1 MILFVLVR
9 DLLIFAAGVYYFEFR
24 LDFKLPAENN
34 LLLFF
39 VAIPIIWA
47 TMMQM
52 WNAISYRE
60 QKCRFM
66 YWACHLLG
74 VLLLTS
80 SVFLISAVL
89 NTIESSLDATGNIL
103 FHGVGWS
110 SIISIIFYDVVDIA
124 RAEKDNEKNERE
136 HPGTILTT
144 HQLFLCPFGSG
155 KKYKKCCMK
164 K

>member
-9 DLLIFAAGVYYFEFR
+9 DLLIFAVGVYVFEFWM
-24 LDFKLPAENN
+24 DFKFPDENN

-52 WNAISYRE
+52 WTAISYRE
-60 QKCRFM
+60 QKCRVM
-66 YWACHLLG
+66 YWACHVMG
-74 VLLLTS
+74 VVLLSS

-89 NTIESSLDATGNIL
+89 NTIAPSLDTMGNIL

-110 SIISIIFYDVVDIA
+110 AILSIIFYDVVDIT
-124 RAEKDNEKNERE
+124 RTEKA
-136 HPGTILTT
+136 
-144 HQLFLCPFGSG
+144 
-155 KKYKKCCMK
+155 
-164 K
+164 

>member
-9 DLLIFAAGVYYFEFR
+9 DLLIFAAGVYVFEFWM
-24 LDFKLPAENN
+24 DFKFPDENN

-52 WNAISYRE
+52 WTAISYRE
-60 QKCRFM
+60 QKCRVM
-66 YWACHLLG
+66 YWACHVMGVVLLG
-74 VLLLTS
+74 S

-89 NTIESSLDATGNIL
+89 NTIASSLDTMGNIL

-110 SIISIIFYDVVDIA
+110 AILSIIFYDVVDIT
-124 RAEKDNEKNERE
+124 RTEK
-136 HPGTILTT
+136 T
-144 HQLFLCPFGSG
+144 
-155 KKYKKCCMK
+155 
-164 K
+164 